1 MKLIET
7 RPSRLHCEI
16 CKDTYNL
23 PQSGQI
29 KTFKELR
36 CPLDEFELVQ
46 YVANSDAKVM
56 TFASQRV
63 VNCSSSRLSPFVR
76 TVTTILRSKTCRRTP
91 AATNAL
97 IRPVPSQW
105 HITASVRVMCAIRA
119 SFFWM
124 PQLCRSID
132 WLVTSSYLRDFFPPM
147 FQCSSDAHF
156 FWLCLKLCR
165 R

>member
-56 TFASQRV
+56 TFASQRLF
-63 VNCSSSRLSPFVR
+63 NRSSSRLSPCVR

-91 AATNAL
+91 AATNAR
-97 IRPVPSQW
+97 IRPVRSQW
-105 HITASVRVMCAIRA
+105 HTTASVRVMCATRV

-124 PQLCRSID
+124 PQPCRSID
-132 WLVTSSYLRDFFPPM
+132 WLVTSSYLKGFFPST
-147 FQCSSDAHF
+147 FQSSSDAHS
-156 FWLCLKLCR
+156 FWPCLKLCR